1 MKTKNEAIWLVLM
14 AATAILLVTSLTYG
28 AAAVEKEAEE
38 TEKGNAAA
46 VEQEV
51 EVIWPE
57 DRPKRRHRRL
67 ELTDE
72 IIERV
77 MNRLKQTEPEKAKK
91 LAKLQAKNPTKFK
104 AEIRKVMREQ
114 LSERGRG
121 GRKLQR
127 RADMPIAGPGVPF
140 KQASRATAGRSAPT
154 RGRGKEAIRERM
166 RQRHNEYL
174 EWLELNYPERAKKL
188 AELRQAKPEL
198 YMRRIALSMRKYG
211 RIAEAAKENPELA
224 EVLKEDLELK
234 GKRDKLLRKIRAA
247 SDDASGEL
255 TKELKE
261 VIGSR
266 FDLII
271 KRKQIAY
278 EQLRKRLE
286 ELKEQ
291 VKQSEAE
298 VEKSKELKDEKVKER
313 LEKLISRTERFNWD

>member
-1 MKTKNEAIWLVLM
+1 MKTKNQITLSVLAV
-14 AATAILLVTSLTYG
+14 AAGILLVALLADA

-51 EVIWPE
+51 EVIRPE
-57 DRPKRRHRRL
+57 NKPKRWHRRL
-67 ELTDE
+67 ELTDK

-77 MNRLKQTEPEKAKK
+77 MNGLKQTEPEKAKK
-91 LAKLQAKNPTKFK
+91 LAKLQAKDPAKFE
-104 AEIRKVMREQ
+104 AEIRKVMRKQ

-121 GRKLQR
+121 GRKAR
-127 RADMPIAGPGVPF
+127 PGADTPIARAGVPCE
-140 KQASRATAGRSAPT
+140 QT
-154 RGRGKEAIRERM
+154 RGRGKETIRERM
-166 RQRHNEYL
+166 RQRHSEYL
-174 EWLELNYPERAKKL
+174 EWLELNYPEQAKKL

-247 SDDASGEL
+247 SDDERAEL
-255 TKELKE
+255 TEELKE

-266 FDLII
+266 FDLIV

-278 EQLRKRLE
+278 EQLRKKLE

-298 VEKSKELKDEKVKER
+298 VEKSKEFKDEKVKER